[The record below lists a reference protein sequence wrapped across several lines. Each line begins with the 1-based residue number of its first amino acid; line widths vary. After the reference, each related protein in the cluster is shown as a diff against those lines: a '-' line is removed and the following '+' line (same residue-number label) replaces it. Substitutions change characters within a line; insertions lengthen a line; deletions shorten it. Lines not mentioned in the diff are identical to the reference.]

1 LVLFIGGRRRSEV
14 LFESSPHFTGKERDS
29 MVAREP
35 GNDFFGAT
43 HYSSTI
49 GRFLSQDWT
58 MKANDRAP
66 YAKLADPQ
74 SLNLHSL

>member
-1 LVLFIGGRRRSEV
+1 
-14 LFESSPHFTGKERDS
+14 